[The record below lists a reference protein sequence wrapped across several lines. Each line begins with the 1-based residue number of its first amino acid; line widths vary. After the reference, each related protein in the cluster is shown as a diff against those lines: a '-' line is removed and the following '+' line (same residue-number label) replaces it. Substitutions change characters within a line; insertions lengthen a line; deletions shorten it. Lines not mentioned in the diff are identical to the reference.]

1 MEEGRLSRPQGV
13 PDVGTLLLG
22 KYRVEDLL
30 GVGGMGS
37 VVAARHE
44 HLDERVALKLLHSA
58 FASDPEVRKRF
69 KREGPA
75 AAKLR
80 SEHVCRVFDAGE
92 LDDGTPFIA
101 MELLEG
107 ETLSKVL
114 ERRKKL
120 PLDEAI
126 DIALQACEGL
136 ADAHANGVVHRD
148 FKPSNLILTQ
158 RRDGSMLA
166 KVIDF
171 GISKMELA
179 GVEMTH
185 TFGFLGSPSYAAPEQ
200 LASAKAATNK
210 VDIWSLGIVLYFMLM
225 GEHPFRVAGE
235 TFAVIATMITHDDP
249 KPMCARDP
257 SIPPAVER
265 AIFRCLDKDPAR
277 RWNDLRELAAEL
289 APFAPRQRSRW
300 DSDVVP
306 TVRPSERKM
315 PASAR
320 SLPPRE
326 ETTATGIIP
335 DKRRMPSKPVP
346 VLREGTTPTVIT
358 GPESVASV
366 PVFAVTG
373 PQLPL
378 PASQL
383 QLTARPSRPGR
394 ESARDLSVSR
404 ELGMPRERRESA
416 RVVVDDPDDLAPTRQ
431 RDPVRDAEEA
441 RYLAAHRE
449 SERMITGPV
458 APELRPTTPI
468 SLSATRYAPAQAP
481 PVMVSP
487 PRPATSRWYAW
498 AVTVLL
504 VVLTAMLL
512 IKITV
517 GRHRAPP
524 AEVTSPVEAQPPPFT
539 GAVAPGPVST
549 GVAIEPVP
557 TVIPAAPVAPVASP
571 AAPIA
576 PPSAQAAPPP
586 RPPSRPP
593 ATHAPRHPA
602 PSEGGPKI
610 LKDWKGNF

>member
-1 MEEGRLSRPQGV
+1 M

-114 ERRKKL
+114 EQRKKL
-120 PLDEAI
+120 PLAEAI

-179 GVEMTH
+179 SVEMTH
-185 TFGFLGSPSYAAPEQ
+185 TFGFLGSPSYSAPEQ
-200 LASAKAATNK
+200 LASAKAATSK

-235 TFAVIATMITHDDP
+235 TFAVIATMITHDEP

-265 AIFRCLDKDPAR
+265 AILRCLDKDPAR

-289 APFAPRQRSRW
+289 APFGPRQRSRW
-300 DSDVVP
+300 DSDVIP
-306 TVRPSERKM
+306 TAARPSDRKQ
-315 PASAR
+315 P
-320 SLPPRE
+320 LPPRE

-335 DKRRMPSKPVP
+335 DKRRLPSKQAP

-366 PVFAVTG
+366 PAFAVTG

-378 PASQL
+378 PAPL
-383 QLTARPSRPGR
+383 PMTTRPSRPGR
-394 ESARDLSVSR
+394 ESSRELGVSR
-404 ELGMPRERRESA
+404 EIGMPRERRESA
-416 RVVVDDPDDLAPTRQ
+416 RIVVDDPDDFAPTRQ

-449 SERMITGPV
+449 SERMITGPI
-458 APELRPTTPI
+458 APDLRPPPSV
-468 SLSATRYAPAQAP
+468 SLSATRFAPAQAP
-481 PVMVSP
+481 PVHALPVQAMP
-487 PRPATSRWYAW
+487 ARPTTSRGYAW
-498 AVTVLL
+498 ALTALL

-517 GRHRAPP
+517 GRPHAAP
-524 AEVTSPVEAQPPPFT
+524 AEVQPVEVQPAPFT

-557 TVIPAAPVAPVASP
+557 TAEAPPVAPP
-571 AAPIA
+571 PAPIA
-576 PPSAQAAPPP
+576 PATAQAAPPVRTP
-586 RPPSRPP
+586 ARPP